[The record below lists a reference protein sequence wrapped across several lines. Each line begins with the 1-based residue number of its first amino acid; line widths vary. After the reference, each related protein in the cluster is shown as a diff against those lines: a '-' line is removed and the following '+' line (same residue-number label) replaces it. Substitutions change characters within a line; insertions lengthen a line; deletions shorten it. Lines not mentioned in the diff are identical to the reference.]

1 MQVLA
6 LKYRPKHF
14 SELVGQESVAK
25 TLSLA
30 LDNQRLANAYLFS
43 GLRGSGKTSSSR
55 IFARALM
62 CETGPKA
69 VPCDTCIQCQSA
81 LNNHHIDIIE
91 MDGASNRGIDD
102 VRNLIEQTRYK
113 PSFGRYKIFI
123 IDEVH
128 MFTTEAFNALL
139 KTLEEPPSHV
149 KFLLATTDALKL
161 PATILSRTQHFRFKK
176 IPENSVISHLKTIL
190 EKEQVSYETSAL
202 EKLAHSGQ
210 GSLRDTITLLEQAI
224 NYCDNAITESKV
236 AEMLGAIDR
245 SVLEDFFQSLINQDE
260 ARLQE
265 RYAILENYETESVL
279 EEMMLFLKAKL
290 LSPDSY
296 SILLI
301 ERFFK
306 IIMSSLS
313 LLKEGANASFVLLLL
328 KMKFKEALKLK
339 ALDDAILELEQSKE
353 SVLKPLNQNANASK
367 QEPKSTEK
375 IEQAERIEGTEKK
388 EKLETRENTETLQTL
403 MLSAKD
409 RIFHNLFKQVQTLVY
424 ERNYELGEVFEKNI
438 RFIDFDS
445 QTKTLTW
452 ESLATDKDKELL
464 RERFKIVKS
473 IVDGV
478 FGKGENIKIA
488 LKHHLENKSTLETQE
503 IKDFKISSLREKILP
518 KPTIETTAE
527 TKENDT
533 KEAVGKALQT
543 KENDTKEAV
552 GKALQT
558 KENDTKEAVG
568 KALQTKENDTKEA
581 VGKAL
586 QTKENDTKETK
597 ETQPKQAPT
606 ALQEF
611 MANHSE
617 LIEEIKS
624 EFEIKSVELL

>member
-190 EKEQVSYETSAL
+190 EKEQVSYESSAL

-260 ARLQE
+260 ARLKE

-339 ALDDAILELEQSKE
+339 ALDDAILELEQT
-353 SVLKPLNQNANASK
+353 PFNQNPSISYNASK
-367 QEPKSTEK
+367 QEPKS
-375 IEQAERIEGTEKK
+375 AERIEGTEKREST
-388 EKLETRENTETLQTL
+388 EKIASAETPQTP
-403 MLSAKD
+403 MLSVKD

-424 ERNYELGEVFEKNI
+424 ERNYELGAVFEKNI

-488 LKHHLENKSTLETQE
+488 LKNHLENKSAREETKE
-503 IKDFKISSLREKILP
+503 VKDFKISSLREKISP
-518 KPTIETTAE
+518 KPTTETTAE
-527 TKENDT
+527 MQEKEVQKNEIKEKEIKEKEIKENDT
-533 KEAVGKALQT
+533 KEVQ
-543 KENDTKEAV
+543 EI
-552 GKALQT
+552 
-558 KENDTKEAVG
+558 
-568 KALQTKENDTKEA
+568 
-581 VGKAL
+581 
-586 QTKENDTKETK
+586 
-597 ETQPKQAPT
+597 QPKEAPT

-611 MANHSE
+611 MANHSN

>member
-62 CETGPKA
+62 CEEGPKA
-69 VPCDTCIQCQSA
+69 VPCDTCTQCQSA

-306 IIMSSLS
+306 IIMSGLS

-353 SVLKPLNQNANASK
+353 SVLKPLNQNANAFK
-367 QEPKSTEK
+367 QEPKSAEK
-375 IEQAERIEGTEKK
+375 IEKPEKREGTE
-388 EKLETRENTETLQTL
+388 TPQTP

-424 ERNYELGEVFEKNI
+424 ERNYELGAVFEKNI

-452 ESLATDKDKELL
+452 ESLATHKDKELL

-488 LKHHLENKSTLETQE
+488 LKNHSENKSTREVVKE
-503 IKDFKISSLREKILP
+503 FKFPSLKP
-518 KPTIETTAE
+518 KPTTETTAEMKEKETKEAIEKE

-533 KEAVGKALQT
+533 KEIQ
-543 KENDTKEAV
+543 
-552 GKALQT
+552 
-558 KENDTKEAVG
+558 
-568 KALQTKENDTKEA
+568 
-581 VGKAL
+581 
-586 QTKENDTKETK
+586 
-597 ETQPKQAPT
+597 ETQPKETPT

-611 MANHSE
+611 MANHSD

>member
-190 EKEQVSYETSAL
+190 EKEQVSYESSAL

-260 ARLQE
+260 AQLKE

-290 LSPDSY
+290 LSPNSY

-339 ALDDAILELEQSKE
+339 ALDDAIVELEQA
-353 SVLKPLNQNANASK
+353 PFNQSPSISYNAPK

-388 EKLETRENTETLQTL
+388 ENTETPQTP

-424 ERNYELGEVFEKNI
+424 ERNYELGAVFEKNI

-452 ESLATDKDKELL
+452 ESLATNKDKELL

-488 LKHHLENKSTLETQE
+488 LKNHLENKNAPKETKE
-503 IKDFKISSLREKILP
+503 VKDFKISSLREKILP
-518 KPTIETTAE
+518 KPTTETTAE
-527 TKENDT
+527 MKEKEVQKNEIKEKEIKENDT
-533 KEAVGKALQT
+533 KEVQEIQL
-543 KENDTKEAV
+543 KE
-552 GKALQT
+552 
-558 KENDTKEAVG
+558 
-568 KALQTKENDTKEA
+568 
-581 VGKAL
+581 
-586 QTKENDTKETK
+586 
-597 ETQPKQAPT
+597 APT

>member
-62 CETGPKA
+62 CEEGPKA

-190 EKEQVSYETSAL
+190 EKEQVSYEASAL

-260 ARLQE
+260 AQLQE

-339 ALDDAILELEQSKE
+339 VLDDAILELEQSKE
-353 SVLKPLNQNANASK
+353 SVLKPLNQNANAPK
-367 QEPKSTEK
+367 QEPKS
-375 IEQAERIEGTEKK
+375 AERIEGTEKK
-388 EKLETRENTETLQTL
+388 ESAEKKENAETPQTP

-424 ERNYELGEVFEKNI
+424 ERNYELGAVFEKNI

-452 ESLATDKDKELL
+452 ESLAADKDKELL

-478 FGKGENIKIA
+478 FGKGESIKIA
-488 LKHHLENKSTLETQE
+488 LKHHLENKSAREETKE
-503 IKDFKISSLREKILP
+503 VKDFKISSLREKILP
-518 KPTIETTAE
+518 KPTTETMAE
-527 TKENDT
+527 MKEKEVQKNEIKEKEIKENDT
-533 KEAVGKALQT
+533 KEIQ
-543 KENDTKEAV
+543 EA
-552 GKALQT
+552 
-558 KENDTKEAVG
+558 
-568 KALQTKENDTKEA
+568 
-581 VGKAL
+581 
-586 QTKENDTKETK
+586 
-597 ETQPKQAPT
+597 QPKQAPT

>member
-62 CETGPKA
+62 CEEGPKA

-190 EKEQVSYETSAL
+190 EKEQVSYESSAL

-260 ARLQE
+260 ARLKE

-339 ALDDAILELEQSKE
+339 ALDDAILELEQTKE
-353 SVLKPLNQNANASK
+353 SVFQPLNQNANAPK
-367 QEPKSTEK
+367 QEPKSAEK
-375 IEQAERIEGTEKK
+375 IENAETP
-388 EKLETRENTETLQTL
+388 QTP

-424 ERNYELGEVFEKNI
+424 ERNYELGAVFEKNI

-452 ESLATDKDKELL
+452 ESLATNKDKELL
-464 RERFKIVKS
+464 RERFKIVKG
-473 IVDGV
+473 IVDSV
-478 FGKGENIKIA
+478 FGKGESIKIA
-488 LKHHLENKSTLETQE
+488 LKNHSENKSAREETKE
-503 IKDFKISSLREKILP
+503 VKDFKISSLREKILP
-518 KPTIETTAE
+518 KPTTETTAE
-527 TKENDT
+527 TKEKET
-533 KEAVGKALQT
+533 KEAAEKET
-543 KENDTKEAV
+543 KEKEIQENDTKEV
-552 GKALQT
+552 Q
-558 KENDTKEAVG
+558 
-568 KALQTKENDTKEA
+568 
-581 VGKAL
+581 
-586 QTKENDTKETK
+586 

-611 MANHSE
+611 MANHSN

>member
-62 CETGPKA
+62 CEEGPKA

-102 VRNLIEQTRYK
+102 VRNLIEQTHYK

-139 KTLEEPPSHV
+139 KTLEEPPNHV

-190 EKEQVSYETSAL
+190 EKEQVSYESSAL

-265 RYAILENYETESVL
+265 RYAILENYETEGVL

-290 LSPDSY
+290 LSPDTY

-339 ALDDAILELEQSKE
+339 ALDDAIVELEQT
-353 SVLKPLNQNANASK
+353 PFNQSPSISYNAPK
-367 QEPKSTEK
+367 QEPKSAEK
-375 IEQAERIEGTEKK
+375 IEQAERIEGTEKR
-388 EKLETRENTETLQTL
+388 EKLEKRENAEIPQTP

-424 ERNYELGEVFEKNI
+424 ERNYELGAVFEKNI

-452 ESLATDKDKELL
+452 ESLAADKDKELL

-488 LKHHLENKSTLETQE
+488 LRNHSENKSAREETKE
-503 IKDFKISSLREKILP
+503 IKDFKISSLKEKILP
-518 KPTIETTAE
+518 KPTTETTAE
-527 TKENDT
+527 MKEKEVQKNEIKEKEIKENDT
-533 KEAVGKALQT
+533 KEIQ
-543 KENDTKEAV
+543 
-552 GKALQT
+552 
-558 KENDTKEAVG
+558 
-568 KALQTKENDTKEA
+568 
-581 VGKAL
+581 
-586 QTKENDTKETK
+586 

-611 MANHSE
+611 MANHSN

>member
-62 CETGPKA
+62 CEEGPKA
-69 VPCDTCIQCQSA
+69 VPCDTCTQCQSA

-290 LSPDSY
+290 LSPDAY

-306 IIMSSLS
+306 IIMSGLS

-353 SVLKPLNQNANASK
+353 SVLKPLNQNANAPK
-367 QEPKSTEK
+367 QEPKSAEK
-375 IEQAERIEGTEKK
+375 IEKPEK
-388 EKLETRENTETLQTL
+388 RENTEKIASAETPQTP

-424 ERNYELGEVFEKNI
+424 ERNYELGAVFEKNI

-452 ESLATDKDKELL
+452 ESLATNKDKELL

-488 LKHHLENKSTLETQE
+488 LKNHSENKSALEVVKE
-503 IKDFKISSLREKILP
+503 FKFPFLKP
-518 KPTIETTAE
+518 KPTTETTAE
-527 TKENDT
+527 TKEKDT
-533 KEAVGKALQT
+533 KEAVEKET
-543 KENDTKEAV
+543 KEKEVQKNDTKEI
-552 GKALQT
+552 Q
-558 KENDTKEAVG
+558 
-568 KALQTKENDTKEA
+568 
-581 VGKAL
+581 
-586 QTKENDTKETK
+586 
-597 ETQPKQAPT
+597 ETQPKETPT

-611 MANHSE
+611 MANYSD

>member
-190 EKEQVSYETSAL
+190 EKEQVSYEASAL

-265 RYAILENYETESVL
+265 RYAILENYETEGVL

-353 SVLKPLNQNANASK
+353 SVLKPLNQNANAHK
-367 QEPKSTEK
+367 QEPKSAEK
-375 IEQAERIEGTEKK
+375 IEQAERIEGTEKIASA
-388 EKLETRENTETLQTL
+388 ETPQTP
-403 MLSAKD
+403 MLSVKD

-424 ERNYELGEVFEKNI
+424 ERNYELGAVFEKNI

-452 ESLATDKDKELL
+452 ESLAADKDKELL
-464 RERFKIVKS
+464 RERFKIVKG

-488 LKHHLENKSTLETQE
+488 LKNHLENKSALEVVKE
-503 IKDFKISSLREKILP
+503 LKFPYSKP
-518 KPTIETTAE
+518 KPTTETTAE
-527 TKENDT
+527 TKENET
-533 KEAVGKALQT
+533 KEKEVQKNET
-543 KENDTKEAV
+543 KEKEV
-552 GKALQT
+552 Q
-558 KENDTKEAVG
+558 
-568 KALQTKENDTKEA
+568 
-581 VGKAL
+581 
-586 QTKENDTKETK
+586 ENDTKETK
-597 ETQPKQAPT
+597 ETQPKEAPT

-611 MANHSE
+611 MANHSN

>member
-62 CETGPKA
+62 CEEGPKA

-260 ARLQE
+260 VRLQE

-353 SVLKPLNQNANASK
+353 SALKPLNQNANAPK
-367 QEPKSTEK
+367 QEPKSTE
-375 IEQAERIEGTEKK
+375 RIEGTEK
-388 EKLETRENTETLQTL
+388 RENAETPQTP

-424 ERNYELGEVFEKNI
+424 ERNYELGAVFEKNI

-488 LKHHLENKSTLETQE
+488 LKHHLENKSALEETKE
-503 IKDFKISSLREKILP
+503 VKDFKISSLKEKILP
-518 KPTIETTAE
+518 QPTTETMAE
-527 TKENDT
+527 TKEKETKEKETKEKETKEKETKEKETKEKEIKEAAEKETKEKEVQENDT
-533 KEAVGKALQT
+533 KEVQ
-543 KENDTKEAV
+543 
-552 GKALQT
+552 
-558 KENDTKEAVG
+558 
-568 KALQTKENDTKEA
+568 
-581 VGKAL
+581 
-586 QTKENDTKETK
+586 
-597 ETQPKQAPT
+597 ETQPKEAPT

-611 MANHSE
+611 MANHSD

>member
-62 CETGPKA
+62 CEEGPKA
-69 VPCDTCIQCQSA
+69 VPCDTCTQCQSA

-290 LSPDSY
+290 LSPDAY

-306 IIMSSLS
+306 IIMSGLS

-353 SVLKPLNQNANASK
+353 SVLKPLNQNANAFK
-367 QEPKSTEK
+367 QESADK
-375 IEQAERIEGTEKK
+375 IEKPEKRESAETP
-388 EKLETRENTETLQTL
+388 QTP

-424 ERNYELGEVFEKNI
+424 ERNYELGAVFEKNI

-452 ESLATDKDKELL
+452 ESLATHKDKELL

-488 LKHHLENKSTLETQE
+488 LKNQNKSALEE
-503 IKDFKISSLREKILP
+503 IKEFKFPYSKP
-518 KPTIETTAE
+518 KPTTETTAE
-527 TKENDT
+527 TKE
-533 KEAVGKALQT
+533 KEVQ
-543 KENDTKEAV
+543 ENDTKEAIE
-552 GKALQT
+552 KET
-558 KENDTKEAVG
+558 KENDAKEV
-568 KALQTKENDTKEA
+568 Q
-581 VGKAL
+581 
-586 QTKENDTKETK
+586 
-597 ETQPKQAPT
+597 ETQPKEAPT

-611 MANHSE
+611 MANYSD

>member
-62 CETGPKA
+62 CEEGPKA
-69 VPCDTCIQCQSA
+69 VPCDTCTQCQSA

-265 RYAILENYETESVL
+265 CYAILENYETESVL

-290 LSPDSY
+290 LSPDTY

-353 SVLKPLNQNANASK
+353 SVLKPLNQNANAFK
-367 QEPKSTEK
+367 QEPKIAEK
-375 IEQAERIEGTEKK
+375 IEKPEKRESAETP
-388 EKLETRENTETLQTL
+388 QTP

-424 ERNYELGEVFEKNI
+424 ERNYELGAVFEKNI

-488 LKHHLENKSTLETQE
+488 LKNHSENKSALEVVKE
-503 IKDFKISSLREKILP
+503 FKFPPSKP
-518 KPTIETTAE
+518 KPTTETTAE
-527 TKENDT
+527 TKEKETKEVVEKEIKEKEIKEKEIKEKEIQKNDT
-533 KEAVGKALQT
+533 KEVQ
-543 KENDTKEAV
+543 
-552 GKALQT
+552 
-558 KENDTKEAVG
+558 
-568 KALQTKENDTKEA
+568 
-581 VGKAL
+581 
-586 QTKENDTKETK
+586 
-597 ETQPKQAPT
+597 ETQPKETPT

-611 MANHSE
+611 MANYSD

>member
-62 CETGPKA
+62 CEEGPKA
-69 VPCDTCIQCQSA
+69 VPCDTCTQCQSA

-128 MFTTEAFNALL
+128 MFTIEAFNALL

-190 EKEQVSYETSAL
+190 EKERVSYETSAL

-260 ARLQE
+260 AQLQE

-290 LSPDSY
+290 LSPDTY

-306 IIMSSLS
+306 IIMSGLS

-353 SVLKPLNQNANASK
+353 SVLKPLNQNANAFK
-367 QEPKSTEK
+367 QESAEK
-375 IEQAERIEGTEKK
+375 IEKPEKRESAETP
-388 EKLETRENTETLQTL
+388 QTP

-424 ERNYELGEVFEKNI
+424 ERNYELGAVFEKNI
-438 RFIDFDS
+438 RFVDFDS

-452 ESLATDKDKELL
+452 ESLATHKDKELL

-488 LKHHLENKSTLETQE
+488 LKNHSENKSALEVVKE
-503 IKDFKISSLREKILP
+503 FKFPSLKP
-518 KPTIETTAE
+518 KPTTETTAE
-527 TKENDT
+527 TKE
-533 KEAVGKALQT
+533 KEVQ
-543 KENDTKEAV
+543 ENDTKEAV
-552 GKALQT
+552 
-558 KENDTKEAVG
+558 E
-568 KALQTKENDTKEA
+568 
-581 VGKAL
+581 
-586 QTKENDTKETK
+586 KETK
-597 ETQPKQAPT
+597 EKETKEIQKTQPKETPT

-611 MANHSE
+611 MANNSD

-624 EFEIKSVELL
+624 EFEIKSMELL

>member
-62 CETGPKA
+62 CEEGPKA
-69 VPCDTCIQCQSA
+69 VPCDTCPQCQSA

-260 ARLQE
+260 VRLQE

-290 LSPDSY
+290 LSPDTY

-313 LLKEGANASFVLLLL
+313 LLKEGANAGFVLLLL

-353 SVLKPLNQNANASK
+353 SAFQPLNQNANAFK
-367 QEPKSTEK
+367 QEITDKIEKPEKRESTE
-375 IEQAERIEGTEKK
+375 TP
-388 EKLETRENTETLQTL
+388 QTP

-424 ERNYELGEVFEKNI
+424 ERNYELGAVFEKNI
-438 RFIDFDS
+438 RFVDFDS

-452 ESLATDKDKELL
+452 ESLATNKDKELL

-488 LKHHLENKSTLETQE
+488 LKNHSENKSALEVVKE
-503 IKDFKISSLREKILP
+503 FKFPFSKP
-518 KPTIETTAE
+518 KPTTETMAE
-527 TKENDT
+527 TKEKEIKENDT
-533 KEAVGKALQT
+533 KEIQ
-543 KENDTKEAV
+543 
-552 GKALQT
+552 
-558 KENDTKEAVG
+558 
-568 KALQTKENDTKEA
+568 
-581 VGKAL
+581 
-586 QTKENDTKETK
+586 
-597 ETQPKQAPT
+597 ETQPKETPT

-611 MANHSE
+611 MANHSD

>member
-62 CETGPKA
+62 CEEGPKA
-69 VPCDTCIQCQSA
+69 VPCDTCTQCQSA

-306 IIMSSLS
+306 IIMSGLS

-353 SVLKPLNQNANASK
+353 SVLKPLNQNSNAFK
-367 QEPKSTEK
+367 QEPKSAEK
-375 IEQAERIEGTEKK
+375 IENPEK
-388 EKLETRENTETLQTL
+388 RESAQTPQTP

-424 ERNYELGEVFEKNI
+424 ERNYELGAVFEKNI

-452 ESLATDKDKELL
+452 ESLATHKDKELL

-488 LKHHLENKSTLETQE
+488 LKNHSENKSAKEVVKE
-503 IKDFKISSLREKILP
+503 FKFPSLKP
-518 KPTIETTAE
+518 KPTTETTAEMKEKETKEAIEKE

-533 KEAVGKALQT
+533 KEIQ
-543 KENDTKEAV
+543 
-552 GKALQT
+552 
-558 KENDTKEAVG
+558 
-568 KALQTKENDTKEA
+568 
-581 VGKAL
+581 
-586 QTKENDTKETK
+586 
-597 ETQPKQAPT
+597 ETQPKETPT

-611 MANHSE
+611 MANYSD

>member
-62 CETGPKA
+62 CEEGPKA
-69 VPCDTCIQCQSA
+69 VPCDTCTQCQSA

-260 ARLQE
+260 AQLQE

-290 LSPDSY
+290 LSHDAY

-306 IIMSSLS
+306 IIMSGLS
-313 LLKEGANASFVLLLL
+313 LLKEGVNASFVLLLL

-353 SVLKPLNQNANASK
+353 SALKPLNQNANAFK
-367 QEPKSTEK
+367 QEPKSAEK
-375 IEQAERIEGTEKK
+375 IEKPEKRESAETP
-388 EKLETRENTETLQTL
+388 QTP

-424 ERNYELGEVFEKNI
+424 ERNYELGAVFEKNI

-445 QTKTLTW
+445 QTKTLAW
-452 ESLATDKDKELL
+452 ESLATHKDKELL

-488 LKHHLENKSTLETQE
+488 LKNHSENKSALEE
-503 IKDFKISSLREKILP
+503 IKEFKFPSLKP
-518 KPTIETTAE
+518 KPTTETTAE
-527 TKENDT
+527 MKE
-533 KEAVGKALQT
+533 
-543 KENDTKEAV
+543 
-552 GKALQT
+552 
-558 KENDTKEAVG
+558 
-568 KALQTKENDTKEA
+568 
-581 VGKAL
+581 
-586 QTKENDTKETK
+586 KETK
-597 ETQPKQAPT
+597 EAIEKETKEKETKEIQETQPKETPT

-611 MANHSE
+611 MANNSN

>member
-30 LDNQRLANAYLFS
+30 LNNQRLANAYLFS

-62 CETGPKA
+62 CEIGPKA
-69 VPCDTCIQCQSA
+69 VPCDTCTQCQSA

-190 EKEQVSYETSAL
+190 EKEQVSYESSAL

-260 ARLQE
+260 ARLKE

-339 ALDDAILELEQSKE
+339 ALDDAILELEQTKE
-353 SVLKPLNQNANASK
+353 SAFQPLNQNANAPK
-367 QEPKSTEK
+367 QEPKSIEK
-375 IEQAERIEGTEKK
+375 REQREQIESIEKRESAETP
-388 EKLETRENTETLQTL
+388 QTP

-424 ERNYELGEVFEKNI
+424 ERNYELGAVFEKNI

-464 RERFKIVKS
+464 RERFKIVKG

-488 LKHHLENKSTLETQE
+488 LKNHLENKSTREETKE
-503 IKDFKISSLREKILP
+503 VKDFKISSLREKILP
-518 KPTIETTAE
+518 QPTTKTTAE
-527 TKENDT
+527 MKEKET
-533 KEAVGKALQT
+533 KEAVK
-543 KENDTKEAV
+543 KEIKE
-552 GKALQT
+552 
-558 KENDTKEAVG
+558 KEIKE
-568 KALQTKENDTKEA
+568 KEI
-581 VGKAL
+581 
-586 QTKENDTKETK
+586 K
-597 ETQPKQAPT
+597 ETQPKEAPT

-611 MANHSE
+611 MANHSN

>member
-62 CETGPKA
+62 CEEGPKA
-69 VPCDTCIQCQSA
+69 VPCDTCPQCQSA

-290 LSPDSY
+290 LSPDTY

-313 LLKEGANASFVLLLL
+313 LLKEGANAGFVLLLL

-353 SVLKPLNQNANASK
+353 SVLKPLNQNANAFK
-367 QEPKSTEK
+367 QEPKSAEEIKKPEK
-375 IEQAERIEGTEKK
+375 RESAETP
-388 EKLETRENTETLQTL
+388 QTP

-424 ERNYELGEVFEKNI
+424 ERNYELGAVFEKNI
-438 RFIDFDS
+438 RFVDFDS

-452 ESLATDKDKELL
+452 ESLATHKDKELL

-488 LKHHLENKSTLETQE
+488 LRNHSENKSALEVVKE
-503 IKDFKISSLREKILP
+503 FKFPSL
-518 KPTIETTAE
+518 KPQPTTETTAE
-527 TKENDT
+527 MKE
-533 KEAVGKALQT
+533 
-543 KENDTKEAV
+543 
-552 GKALQT
+552 
-558 KENDTKEAVG
+558 
-568 KALQTKENDTKEA
+568 
-581 VGKAL
+581 
-586 QTKENDTKETK
+586 KETK
-597 ETQPKQAPT
+597 EIQEIQPKETPT

-611 MANHSE
+611 MANHSN

>member
-62 CETGPKA
+62 CEEGPKA

-236 AEMLGAIDR
+236 AAMLGAIDR

-260 ARLQE
+260 ARLKE

-339 ALDDAILELEQSKE
+339 ALDDAILELEQT
-353 SVLKPLNQNANASK
+353 PFNQSPSISYNAPK
-367 QEPKSTEK
+367 QEFKGTEK
-375 IEQAERIEGTEKK
+375 IEQAERIEGTEKR
-388 EKLETRENTETLQTL
+388 EKLEKRENAETPQTP

-424 ERNYELGEVFEKNI
+424 ERNYELGAVFEKNI

-452 ESLATDKDKELL
+452 ESLATNKDKELL

-488 LKHHLENKSTLETQE
+488 LKHHLENKSTPEETKE
-503 IKDFKISSLREKILP
+503 VKDFKISSLREKILP
-518 KPTIETTAE
+518 KPTTETTAE
-527 TKENDT
+527 TKENE
-533 KEAVGKALQT
+533 KEAVGKVLQT
-543 KENDTKEAV
+543 KENDTKEV
-552 GKALQT
+552 QE
-558 KENDTKEAVG
+558 KEV
-568 KALQTKENDTKEA
+568 Q
-581 VGKAL
+581 
-586 QTKENDTKETK
+586 
-597 ETQPKQAPT
+597 ETQPKETPT

>member
-62 CETGPKA
+62 CEEGPKA
-69 VPCDTCIQCQSA
+69 VPCDTCTQCQSA

-290 LSPDSY
+290 LSPDAY

-353 SVLKPLNQNANASK
+353 SVLKPLNQNANAFK
-367 QEPKSTEK
+367 QESADK
-375 IEQAERIEGTEKK
+375 IEKPEKK
-388 EKLETRENTETLQTL
+388 ESAETPQTP

-424 ERNYELGEVFEKNI
+424 ERNYELGAVFEKNI

-452 ESLATDKDKELL
+452 ESLATHKDKELL

-488 LKHHLENKSTLETQE
+488 LKNHSENKSALEE
-503 IKDFKISSLREKILP
+503 IKEFKFPYSKP
-518 KPTIETTAE
+518 KPTTETTAE
-527 TKENDT
+527 TKE
-533 KEAVGKALQT
+533 
-543 KENDTKEAV
+543 
-552 GKALQT
+552 
-558 KENDTKEAVG
+558 
-568 KALQTKENDTKEA
+568 
-581 VGKAL
+581 
-586 QTKENDTKETK
+586 KETK
-597 ETQPKQAPT
+597 EIQETQPKETPT

-611 MANHSE
+611 MTNHSD

>member
-62 CETGPKA
+62 CEEGPKA
-69 VPCDTCIQCQSA
+69 VPCDTCTQCQSA

-290 LSPDSY
+290 LSPDTY

-306 IIMSSLS
+306 IIMSGLS

-339 ALDDAILELEQSKE
+339 ALDDAIVELEQSKE
-353 SVLKPLNQNANASK
+353 SVLKPLNQNTNAPK
-367 QEPKSTEK
+367 QEPKS
-375 IEQAERIEGTEKK
+375 AERIEGTEKK
-388 EKLETRENTETLQTL
+388 ESAEKKENAETPQTP

-424 ERNYELGEVFEKNI
+424 ERNYELGAVFEKNI

-452 ESLATDKDKELL
+452 ESLATHKDKELL

-488 LKHHLENKSTLETQE
+488 LKNHSENKSALEE
-503 IKDFKISSLREKILP
+503 IKEFKFPSLKP
-518 KPTIETTAE
+518 KPTTETTAE
-527 TKENDT
+527 MKEKEIKEKEVQKNETKEI
-533 KEAVGKALQT
+533 Q
-543 KENDTKEAV
+543 
-552 GKALQT
+552 
-558 KENDTKEAVG
+558 
-568 KALQTKENDTKEA
+568 
-581 VGKAL
+581 
-586 QTKENDTKETK
+586 
-597 ETQPKQAPT
+597 ETQPKETPT

-611 MANHSE
+611 MANNSN

>member
-62 CETGPKA
+62 CEEGPKA

-290 LSPDSY
+290 LSPNSY

-339 ALDDAILELEQSKE
+339 ALDDAILELEQTKE
-353 SVLKPLNQNANASK
+353 SVLQPLNQNANAPK
-367 QEPKSTEK
+367 QESKSAEK
-375 IEQAERIEGTEKK
+375 IEKPEKREIAEKIENA
-388 EKLETRENTETLQTL
+388 ETFQTP

-409 RIFHNLFKQVQTLVY
+409 RIFHNLFKQVQELVS

-452 ESLATDKDKELL
+452 ESLATNKDKELL
-464 RERFKIVKS
+464 RERFKVVKNIVNE
-473 IVDGV
+473 V

-488 LKHHLENKSTLETQE
+488 LKNHSENKNAPKETKE
-503 IKDFKISSLREKILP
+503 LKPLSLKP

-527 TKENDT
+527 TKEKET
-533 KEAVGKALQT
+533 KEKEVKEKEV
-543 KENDTKEAV
+543 KENDTKEI
-552 GKALQT
+552 Q
-558 KENDTKEAVG
+558 
-568 KALQTKENDTKEA
+568 
-581 VGKAL
+581 
-586 QTKENDTKETK
+586 
-597 ETQPKQAPT
+597 ETQPKETPT

-611 MANHSE
+611 MANNPD

>member
-62 CETGPKA
+62 CEEGPKA
-69 VPCDTCIQCQSA
+69 VPCDTCTQCQSA

-353 SVLKPLNQNANASK
+353 SAFQPLNQNANAPK
-367 QEPKSTEK
+367 QEPKSAEK
-375 IEQAERIEGTEKK
+375 IEKPEKRESAEK
-388 EKLETRENTETLQTL
+388 RENTETPQTP

-424 ERNYELGEVFEKNI
+424 ERNYELGAVFEKNI

-452 ESLATDKDKELL
+452 ESLATHKDKELL

-488 LKHHLENKSTLETQE
+488 LKNHSENKSALEE
-503 IKDFKISSLREKILP
+503 IKEFKFPYSKP
-518 KPTIETTAE
+518 KPTTETTAEMKEKETKEAIEKE

-533 KEAVGKALQT
+533 KEIQ
-543 KENDTKEAV
+543 
-552 GKALQT
+552 
-558 KENDTKEAVG
+558 
-568 KALQTKENDTKEA
+568 
-581 VGKAL
+581 
-586 QTKENDTKETK
+586 
-597 ETQPKQAPT
+597 ETQPKETPT

-611 MANHSE
+611 MANYSD

-624 EFEIKSVELL
+624 EFEIKSMELL

>member
-62 CETGPKA
+62 CEEGPKA
-69 VPCDTCIQCQSA
+69 VPCDTCAQCQSA

-290 LSPDSY
+290 LSPDTY

-306 IIMSSLS
+306 IIMSGLS

-353 SVLKPLNQNANASK
+353 SALKPLNQNANAFK
-367 QEPKSTEK
+367 QESAEK
-375 IEQAERIEGTEKK
+375 IEKPEKRESAETP
-388 EKLETRENTETLQTL
+388 QTH

-424 ERNYELGEVFEKNI
+424 ERNYELGAVFEKNI

-452 ESLATDKDKELL
+452 ESLATHKDKELL

-488 LKHHLENKSTLETQE
+488 LKNHSENKSALEVVKE
-503 IKDFKISSLREKILP
+503 FKFPFSKP
-518 KPTIETTAE
+518 KPTTETMAE
-527 TKENDT
+527 TKEKETKEKETKEKETKENKVQKNDT
-533 KEAVGKALQT
+533 KEVQ
-543 KENDTKEAV
+543 
-552 GKALQT
+552 
-558 KENDTKEAVG
+558 
-568 KALQTKENDTKEA
+568 
-581 VGKAL
+581 
-586 QTKENDTKETK
+586 
-597 ETQPKQAPT
+597 ETQPKETPT

-611 MANHSE
+611 MANHSN

>member
-62 CETGPKA
+62 CEEGPKA
-69 VPCDTCIQCQSA
+69 VPCDTCTQCQSA

-290 LSPDSY
+290 LGPDSY

-339 ALDDAILELEQSKE
+339 ALDDAILELEQNKE
-353 SVLKPLNQNANASK
+353 SAFQPLNQNANASK
-367 QEPKSTEK
+367 QEPKSAEK
-375 IEQAERIEGTEKK
+375 IEKPEKIESAETP
-388 EKLETRENTETLQTL
+388 QTP
-403 MLSAKD
+403 MLSVKD

-424 ERNYELGEVFEKNI
+424 ERNYELGAVFEKNI

-452 ESLATDKDKELL
+452 ESLATHKDKELL

-488 LKHHLENKSTLETQE
+488 LKNHSENKSTREVVKE
-503 IKDFKISSLREKILP
+503 FKFLSLKP
-518 KPTIETTAE
+518 KPTTETTAE
-527 TKENDT
+527 TKEKET
-533 KEAVGKALQT
+533 KEVVEKET
-543 KENDTKEAV
+543 KEKEVQENDTKEI
-552 GKALQT
+552 Q
-558 KENDTKEAVG
+558 
-568 KALQTKENDTKEA
+568 
-581 VGKAL
+581 
-586 QTKENDTKETK
+586 
-597 ETQPKQAPT
+597 ETQPKETPT

-611 MANHSE
+611 MANHSN

>member
-62 CETGPKA
+62 CEEGPKA
-69 VPCDTCIQCQSA
+69 VPCDTCPQCQSA

-306 IIMSSLS
+306 IIMSGLS

-353 SVLKPLNQNANASK
+353 SALKPLNQNANAFK

-375 IEQAERIEGTEKK
+375 IEKPEKK
-388 EKLETRENTETLQTL
+388 ESAETPQTP

-424 ERNYELGEVFEKNI
+424 ERNYELGAVFEKNI
-438 RFIDFDS
+438 RFVDFDS

-452 ESLATDKDKELL
+452 ESLATHKDKELL

-488 LKHHLENKSTLETQE
+488 LKNHSENKSTLEVVKE
-503 IKDFKISSLREKILP
+503 FKFPSLKP
-518 KPTIETTAE
+518 KPTTETTAEMKEKETKEAIEKE

-533 KEAVGKALQT
+533 KEIQ
-543 KENDTKEAV
+543 
-552 GKALQT
+552 
-558 KENDTKEAVG
+558 
-568 KALQTKENDTKEA
+568 
-581 VGKAL
+581 
-586 QTKENDTKETK
+586 
-597 ETQPKQAPT
+597 ETQPKETPT

-611 MANHSE
+611 MTNHSD

>member
-190 EKEQVSYETSAL
+190 EKEQVSYESSAL

-290 LSPDSY
+290 LSPDTY

-339 ALDDAILELEQSKE
+339 ALDDAIVELEQT
-353 SVLKPLNQNANASK
+353 PFNQSPSISYNATK
-367 QEPKSTEK
+367 QEFKGTEK
-375 IEQAERIEGTEKK
+375 IEQAERIEGTEKR
-388 EKLETRENTETLQTL
+388 EKLEKRENAEAPQTP

-424 ERNYELGEVFEKNI
+424 ERNYELGAVFEKNI

-452 ESLATDKDKELL
+452 ESLAADKDKELL
-464 RERFKIVKS
+464 RERFKIVKG
-473 IVDGV
+473 IVDGI

-488 LKHHLENKSTLETQE
+488 LKNHLENKSTLETQE
-503 IKDFKISSLREKILP
+503 VKEFKISSLREKILP
-518 KPTIETTAE
+518 KPTTETTAEMKEKETKEAVKKEVQKNEIKEKEVQKKE

-533 KEAVGKALQT
+533 KEVQ
-543 KENDTKEAV
+543 EI
-552 GKALQT
+552 
-558 KENDTKEAVG
+558 
-568 KALQTKENDTKEA
+568 
-581 VGKAL
+581 
-586 QTKENDTKETK
+586 
-597 ETQPKQAPT
+597 QPKEVPT

-611 MANHSE
+611 MANHSN

>member
-62 CETGPKA
+62 CEEGPKA

-190 EKEQVSYETSAL
+190 EKEQVSYESSAL

-260 ARLQE
+260 ARLKE

-353 SVLKPLNQNANASK
+353 SVLKPLNQNANAPK
-367 QEPKSTEK
+367 QEFKGTEK
-375 IEQAERIEGTEKK
+375 IEQAERIEGTEK
-388 EKLETRENTETLQTL
+388 RENTEKIASAETPQTP

-424 ERNYELGEVFEKNI
+424 ERNYELGAVFEKNI

-452 ESLATDKDKELL
+452 ESLATNKDKELL

-488 LKHHLENKSTLETQE
+488 LKNHLENKSTREETKE
-503 IKDFKISSLREKILP
+503 VKDFKISSLREKISP
-518 KPTIETTAE
+518 KPTTETTAE
-527 TKENDT
+527 TKEKET
-533 KEAVGKALQT
+533 KEKET
-543 KENDTKEAV
+543 KEKEI
-552 GKALQT
+552 Q
-558 KENDTKEAVG
+558 ENEI
-568 KALQTKENDTKEA
+568 
-581 VGKAL
+581 
-586 QTKENDTKETK
+586 KETK
-597 ETQPKQAPT
+597 ETQPKEAPT

-611 MANHSE
+611 MANHSN

>member
-62 CETGPKA
+62 CEEGPKA

-290 LSPDSY
+290 LSPDAY

-306 IIMSSLS
+306 IIMSGLS

-339 ALDDAILELEQSKE
+339 ALDDAILELEQTKE
-353 SVLKPLNQNANASK
+353 SVFKPINQNANAPK
-367 QEPKSTEK
+367 QEPKSAEK
-375 IEQAERIEGTEKK
+375 IEKPEK
-388 EKLETRENTETLQTL
+388 RENTEKIASAETPQTP

-424 ERNYELGEVFEKNI
+424 ERNYELGAVFEKNI

-452 ESLATDKDKELL
+452 ESLATNKDKELL

-488 LKHHLENKSTLETQE
+488 LKHHLENKSAPKETKE
-503 IKDFKISSLREKILP
+503 VKDFKISSLREKILP
-518 KPTIETTAE
+518 KPTTETTAE
-527 TKENDT
+527 MKENETKEAAEKETKEKEVQENDT
-533 KEAVGKALQT
+533 KEIQ
-543 KENDTKEAV
+543 
-552 GKALQT
+552 
-558 KENDTKEAVG
+558 
-568 KALQTKENDTKEA
+568 
-581 VGKAL
+581 
-586 QTKENDTKETK
+586 

-611 MANHSE
+611 MANHSN

>member
-190 EKEQVSYETSAL
+190 EKEQVSYENSAL

-290 LSPDSY
+290 LSPDTY

-339 ALDDAILELEQSKE
+339 ALDDAIVELEQT
-353 SVLKPLNQNANASK
+353 PFNQNPSISYNAPK

-375 IEQAERIEGTEKK
+375 IEQAERIENA
-388 EKLETRENTETLQTL
+388 ETPQTP

-424 ERNYELGEVFEKNI
+424 ERNYELGVVFEKNI

-452 ESLATDKDKELL
+452 ESLAADKDKELL
-464 RERFKIVKS
+464 RERFKIVKG

-488 LKHHLENKSTLETQE
+488 LKNHLENKKAPEETKE
-503 IKDFKISSLREKILP
+503 FKFPFL
-518 KPTIETTAE
+518 KPQPTTETTAE
-527 TKENDT
+527 TKENE
-533 KEAVGKALQT
+533 KEAVGKALQIKENNT
-543 KENDTKEAV
+543 KEVQEKEVQEAQPKEA
-552 GKALQT
+552 
-558 KENDTKEAVG
+558 
-568 KALQTKENDTKEA
+568 
-581 VGKAL
+581 
-586 QTKENDTKETK
+586 
-597 ETQPKQAPT
+597 PT
-606 ALQEF
+606 VLQEF
-611 MANHSE
+611 MANNSN

>member
-102 VRNLIEQTRYK
+102 VRNLIEQTCYK

-190 EKEQVSYETSAL
+190 EKEQVSYESSAL

-236 AEMLGAIDR
+236 AAMLGAIDR

-265 RYAILENYETESVL
+265 RYAILENYETEGVL

-339 ALDDAILELEQSKE
+339 ALDDAILELEQT
-353 SVLKPLNQNANASK
+353 PFNQSPSISYNAPK
-367 QEPKSTEK
+367 QESKSIEK
-375 IEQAERIEGTEKK
+375 REQREQIESIEK
-388 EKLETRENTETLQTL
+388 RENTEAPQTP

-424 ERNYELGEVFEKNI
+424 ERNYELGAVFEKNI

-452 ESLATDKDKELL
+452 ESLATNKDKELL

-478 FGKGENIKIA
+478 FGKGESIKIA
-488 LKHHLENKSTLETQE
+488 LKNHLENKSAREETKE

-518 KPTIETTAE
+518 KPTTETTAE
-527 TKENDT
+527 MKEKETKEKETKEKETKEKEVQENDT
-533 KEAVGKALQT
+533 KEVQ
-543 KENDTKEAV
+543 ENDTKEV
-552 GKALQT
+552 Q
-558 KENDTKEAVG
+558 
-568 KALQTKENDTKEA
+568 
-581 VGKAL
+581 
-586 QTKENDTKETK
+586 
-597 ETQPKQAPT
+597 ETQLKEAPT

-611 MANHSE
+611 MANHSN

>member
-62 CETGPKA
+62 CEEGPKA

-176 IPENSVISHLKTIL
+176 IPENSVVSHLKTIL
-190 EKEQVSYETSAL
+190 EKEQVSYESSAL

-353 SVLKPLNQNANASK
+353 SVLKPINQNANAPK
-367 QEPKSTEK
+367 QEPKSIER
-375 IEQAERIEGTEKK
+375 IEQAERIEGTEKR
-388 EKLETRENTETLQTL
+388 EKLEKIASAEAPQTP

-424 ERNYELGEVFEKNI
+424 ERNYELGAVFEKNI

-452 ESLATDKDKELL
+452 ESLATNKDKELL
-464 RERFKIVKS
+464 RERFKIVKG

-478 FGKGENIKIA
+478 FGKGESIKIA
-488 LKHHLENKSTLETQE
+488 LNNHLENKSTPEETKE
-503 IKDFKISSLREKILP
+503 VKDFKISSLREKILP
-518 KPTIETTAE
+518 KPTTETTAE
-527 TKENDT
+527 MKEKEIQKNEIKEKEIKENDT
-533 KEAVGKALQT
+533 KEVQ
-543 KENDTKEAV
+543 
-552 GKALQT
+552 
-558 KENDTKEAVG
+558 
-568 KALQTKENDTKEA
+568 
-581 VGKAL
+581 
-586 QTKENDTKETK
+586 
-597 ETQPKQAPT
+597 ETQLKEAPT

-611 MANHSE
+611 MANHSN

>member
-62 CETGPKA
+62 CEEGPKA

-190 EKEQVSYETSAL
+190 EKEQVSYESSAL

-236 AEMLGAIDR
+236 AAMLGAIDR

-339 ALDDAILELEQSKE
+339 ALDDAILELEQTKE
-353 SVLKPLNQNANASK
+353 SVFQPLNQNANAPK
-367 QEPKSTEK
+367 QEPKSAEK
-375 IEQAERIEGTEKK
+375 IENAETP
-388 EKLETRENTETLQTL
+388 QTP

-424 ERNYELGEVFEKNI
+424 ERNYELGAVFEKNI

-452 ESLATDKDKELL
+452 ESLATNKDKELL
-464 RERFKIVKS
+464 RERFKIVKG
-473 IVDGV
+473 IVDSV
-478 FGKGENIKIA
+478 FGKGESIKIA
-488 LKHHLENKSTLETQE
+488 LKNHSENKSAREETKE
-503 IKDFKISSLREKILP
+503 VKDFKIYSLREKILP
-518 KPTIETTAE
+518 KPTTETTAE
-527 TKENDT
+527 TKEKET
-533 KEAVGKALQT
+533 KEKEVQ
-543 KENDTKEAV
+543 ENDTKEV
-552 GKALQT
+552 Q
-558 KENDTKEAVG
+558 
-568 KALQTKENDTKEA
+568 
-581 VGKAL
+581 
-586 QTKENDTKETK
+586 
-597 ETQPKQAPT
+597 ETQPKEAPT

-611 MANHSE
+611 MANHSN

>member
-69 VPCDTCIQCQSA
+69 VPCDTCTQCQSA

-190 EKEQVSYETSAL
+190 EKEQVSYESSAL

-224 NYCDNAITESKV
+224 NYCDNAITEGKV

-260 ARLQE
+260 ARLKE

-290 LSPDSY
+290 LSPDTY

-339 ALDDAILELEQSKE
+339 ALDDAILELEQTKE
-353 SVLKPLNQNANASK
+353 SAFQPLNQNANAPK
-367 QEPKSTEK
+367 QEPKSTE
-375 IEQAERIEGTEKK
+375 RIEGTEKR
-388 EKLETRENTETLQTL
+388 ESAERIESAETPQTP

-424 ERNYELGEVFEKNI
+424 ERNYELGAVFEKNI

-452 ESLATDKDKELL
+452 ESLATHKDKELL
-464 RERFKIVKS
+464 RERFKIVKG

-488 LKHHLENKSTLETQE
+488 LKNHLENKSAREETKE
-503 IKDFKISSLREKILP
+503 VKDFKISSLREKILP
-518 KPTIETTAE
+518 KPTTETTAE
-527 TKENDT
+527 TKE
-533 KEAVGKALQT
+533 
-543 KENDTKEAV
+543 
-552 GKALQT
+552 
-558 KENDTKEAVG
+558 
-568 KALQTKENDTKEA
+568 
-581 VGKAL
+581 
-586 QTKENDTKETK
+586 KETK
-597 ETQPKQAPT
+597 EKETKEKETKEKETKEKETKEKETKEKETKEKETKEKEIQETQPKEAPT

-611 MANHSE
+611 MANHSN

>member
-62 CETGPKA
+62 CEEGPKA
-69 VPCDTCIQCQSA
+69 VPCDTCTQCQSA

-161 PATILSRTQHFRFKK
+161 PTTILSRTQHFRFKK

-190 EKEQVSYETSAL
+190 EKERVSYETSAL

-260 ARLQE
+260 VRLQE

-290 LSPDSY
+290 LNPDTY

-306 IIMSSLS
+306 IIMSGLS

-353 SVLKPLNQNANASK
+353 SVLKPLNQNANAFK
-367 QEPKSTEK
+367 QESAEK
-375 IEQAERIEGTEKK
+375 IEKPEKK
-388 EKLETRENTETLQTL
+388 ENTETPQTP

-424 ERNYELGEVFEKNI
+424 ERNYELGAVFEKNI

-452 ESLATDKDKELL
+452 ESLATHKDKELL

-488 LKHHLENKSTLETQE
+488 LKNHSENKSALEVVKE
-503 IKDFKISSLREKILP
+503 FKFPSL
-518 KPTIETTAE
+518 KPQPTTETTAE
-527 TKENDT
+527 TKE
-533 KEAVGKALQT
+533 
-543 KENDTKEAV
+543 
-552 GKALQT
+552 
-558 KENDTKEAVG
+558 
-568 KALQTKENDTKEA
+568 
-581 VGKAL
+581 
-586 QTKENDTKETK
+586 KETK
-597 ETQPKQAPT
+597 EIQETQPKETPT

-611 MANHSE
+611 MANYSD

>member
-62 CETGPKA
+62 CEEGPKA
-69 VPCDTCIQCQSA
+69 VPCDTCTQCQSA

-290 LSPDSY
+290 LSPDTY

-306 IIMSSLS
+306 IIMSGLS

-353 SVLKPLNQNANASK
+353 SVFQPLNQSANAFK
-367 QEPKSTEK
+367 QEPKIAEK
-375 IEQAERIEGTEKK
+375 IEKPEKREGAETP
-388 EKLETRENTETLQTL
+388 QTP

-424 ERNYELGEVFEKNI
+424 ERNYELGAVFEKNI

-452 ESLATDKDKELL
+452 ESLATHKDKELL

-473 IVDGV
+473 IVNGV

-488 LKHHLENKSTLETQE
+488 LKNHSENKSALEVVKE
-503 IKDFKISSLREKILP
+503 LKFPSS
-518 KPTIETTAE
+518 KPQPTTETTAE
-527 TKENDT
+527 TKEKET
-533 KEAVGKALQT
+533 KEKEIQ
-543 KENDTKEAV
+543 ENDTKEV
-552 GKALQT
+552 
-558 KENDTKEAVG
+558 KEI
-568 KALQTKENDTKEA
+568 QP
-581 VGKAL
+581 
-586 QTKENDTKETK
+586 KET
-597 ETQPKQAPT
+597 PT

-611 MANHSE
+611 MANNSN

>member
-62 CETGPKA
+62 CEEGPKA

-190 EKEQVSYETSAL
+190 EKEQVSYESSAL

-224 NYCDNAITESKV
+224 NYCDNAITEGKV

-260 ARLQE
+260 VRLKE

-306 IIMSSLS
+306 IIMSGLS

-353 SVLKPLNQNANASK
+353 SVLKPLNQNANAFK
-367 QEPKSTEK
+367 QEPKIAEK
-375 IEQAERIEGTEKK
+375 IEKPEKRESAETP
-388 EKLETRENTETLQTL
+388 QTP

-424 ERNYELGEVFEKNI
+424 ERNYELGAVFEKNI

-488 LKHHLENKSTLETQE
+488 LKNHSENKSALEVVKE
-503 IKDFKISSLREKILP
+503 FKFPPSKP
-518 KPTIETTAE
+518 KPTTETTAE
-527 TKENDT
+527 TKEKET
-533 KEAVGKALQT
+533 KEVVEKET
-543 KENDTKEAV
+543 KEKKIQENDTKEV
-552 GKALQT
+552 
-558 KENDTKEAVG
+558 KEI
-568 KALQTKENDTKEA
+568 QP
-581 VGKAL
+581 
-586 QTKENDTKETK
+586 KET
-597 ETQPKQAPT
+597 PT

-611 MANHSE
+611 MANYSD

>member
-62 CETGPKA
+62 CEEGPKA

-306 IIMSSLS
+306 IIMSGLS

-353 SVLKPLNQNANASK
+353 SVLKPLNQNANAFK
-367 QEPKSTEK
+367 QEPKIAEK
-375 IEQAERIEGTEKK
+375 IEKPEKK
-388 EKLETRENTETLQTL
+388 ENTEIPQTP

-424 ERNYELGEVFEKNI
+424 ERNYELGAVFEKNI

-452 ESLATDKDKELL
+452 ESLATHKDKELL

-488 LKHHLENKSTLETQE
+488 LKNHSENKSTLEVVKE
-503 IKDFKISSLREKILP
+503 FKFPSLKP
-518 KPTIETTAE
+518 KPTTETTAE
-527 TKENDT
+527 TKEKET
-533 KEAVGKALQT
+533 KEAV
-543 KENDTKEAV
+543 ENDTKE
-552 GKALQT
+552 
-558 KENDTKEAVG
+558 KEVQKNDTKEI
-568 KALQTKENDTKEA
+568 Q
-581 VGKAL
+581 
-586 QTKENDTKETK
+586 
-597 ETQPKQAPT
+597 ETQPKEAPT
-606 ALQEF
+606 ALREF
-611 MANHSE
+611 MANNSD

>member
-190 EKEQVSYETSAL
+190 EKEQVSYESSAL

-236 AEMLGAIDR
+236 AAMLGAIDR

-265 RYAILENYETESVL
+265 RYAILENYETEGVL

-339 ALDDAILELEQSKE
+339 ALDDAIVELEQA
-353 SVLKPLNQNANASK
+353 PFNQSPSISYNAPK
-367 QEPKSTEK
+367 QEPKS
-375 IEQAERIEGTEKK
+375 AERIEGTEKR
-388 EKLETRENTETLQTL
+388 EKLEKKENTEAPQTP

-424 ERNYELGEVFEKNI
+424 ERNYELGAVFEKNI

-445 QTKTLTW
+445 QIKTLTW

-488 LKHHLENKSTLETQE
+488 LKNHLENKSAPEETKE
-503 IKDFKISSLREKILP
+503 VKDFKISSLREKILP
-518 KPTIETTAE
+518 KPTTETTAE
-527 TKENDT
+527 MQEKET
-533 KEAVGKALQT
+533 KEAVGKALQMKENNT
-543 KENDTKEAV
+543 KEVQKKEV
-552 GKALQT
+552 Q
-558 KENDTKEAVG
+558 EA
-568 KALQTKENDTKEA
+568 
-581 VGKAL
+581 
-586 QTKENDTKETK
+586 
-597 ETQPKQAPT
+597 QPKEAPT

>member
-62 CETGPKA
+62 CEEGPKA

-190 EKEQVSYETSAL
+190 EKEQVSYESSAL

-260 ARLQE
+260 ARLKE

-339 ALDDAILELEQSKE
+339 ALDDAILELEQA
-353 SVLKPLNQNANASK
+353 PFNQSPSISYNAPK
-367 QEPKSTEK
+367 QEPKSAEK

-388 EKLETRENTETLQTL
+388 ESAEKKENTETPQTP

-424 ERNYELGEVFEKNI
+424 ERNYELGVVFEKNI

-452 ESLATDKDKELL
+452 ESLATNKDKELL
-464 RERFKIVKS
+464 RERFKIVKG
-473 IVDGV
+473 IVDSV

-488 LKHHLENKSTLETQE
+488 LKNHSENKSAREETKE
-503 IKDFKISSLREKILP
+503 VKISSLREKISP
-518 KPTIETTAE
+518 KPTTETTAE
-527 TKENDT
+527 TKEKET
-533 KEAVGKALQT
+533 KEAVK
-543 KENDTKEAV
+543 KEIKE
-552 GKALQT
+552 
-558 KENDTKEAVG
+558 KEIKE
-568 KALQTKENDTKEA
+568 KEI
-581 VGKAL
+581 
-586 QTKENDTKETK
+586 K
-597 ETQPKQAPT
+597 ETQPKESPT

-611 MANHSE
+611 MANHSN

>member
-62 CETGPKA
+62 CEEGPKA

-190 EKEQVSYETSAL
+190 EKEQVSYEASAL

-236 AEMLGAIDR
+236 AAMLGAIDR

-260 ARLQE
+260 ARLKE
-265 RYAILENYETESVL
+265 RYAILENYETEGVL

-290 LSPDSY
+290 LSPDTY

-339 ALDDAILELEQSKE
+339 ALDDAILELEQT
-353 SVLKPLNQNANASK
+353 PFNQSPSISYNAPK
-367 QEPKSTEK
+367 QEPKS
-375 IEQAERIEGTEKK
+375 AERIEGTEKIASA
-388 EKLETRENTETLQTL
+388 ETPQTP

-409 RIFHNLFKQVQTLVY
+409 RIFHNLFNQVQTLVY
-424 ERNYELGEVFEKNI
+424 ERNYELGAVFEKNI

-452 ESLATDKDKELL
+452 ESLATNKDKELL

-488 LKHHLENKSTLETQE
+488 LKHHLENKSAREETKE
-503 IKDFKISSLREKILP
+503 VKDFKISSLREKILSQ
-518 KPTIETTAE
+518 PTTETTAE
-527 TKENDT
+527 TKEKET
-533 KEAVGKALQT
+533 KEKET
-543 KENDTKEAV
+543 KEKETKE
-552 GKALQT
+552 
-558 KENDTKEAVG
+558 KEI
-568 KALQTKENDTKEA
+568 
-581 VGKAL
+581 
-586 QTKENDTKETK
+586 K
-597 ETQPKQAPT
+597 ETQPKEAPT

-611 MANHSE
+611 MANHSN